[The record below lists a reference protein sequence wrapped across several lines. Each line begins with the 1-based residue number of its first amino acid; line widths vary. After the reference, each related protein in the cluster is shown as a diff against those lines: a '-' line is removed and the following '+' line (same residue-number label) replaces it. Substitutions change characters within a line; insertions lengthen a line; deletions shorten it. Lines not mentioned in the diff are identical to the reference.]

1 MIIKKCNGLRGFLIP
16 ASVSVWVSCVSG
28 ANAWQQEYIAID
40 TKSNTSER
48 YTWDSDHQPR
58 YEDILAERMKSSET
72 PGGLALNQGLAPPD
86 SGRGLSVGWNYPLAN
101 GITSGPVASL
111 RSDVTAPTVRSA
123 GKAGYVN
130 TLGWRMDYQA
140 LWGVHPW
147 AQVSYNQ
154 SLASDVWAP
163 MSRAREGGW
172 SDVTL
177 GADMRLGSHVA
188 AWATLSQA
196 DNLPSGENTLYL
208 MGVSANF

>member
-1 MIIKKCNGLRGFLIP
+1 M
-16 ASVSVWVSCVSG
+16 
-28 ANAWQQEYIAID
+28 
-40 TKSNTSER
+40 
-48 YTWDSDHQPR
+48 
-58 YEDILAERMKSSET
+58 
-72 PGGLALNQGLAPPD
+72 
-86 SGRGLSVGWNYPLAN
+86 
-101 GITSGPVASL
+101 ASL

-123 GKAGYVN
+123 GEAGYVN

-163 MSRAREGGW
+163 MTRAREGGW

-208 MGVSANF
+208 MGSAPIFNRELLRI

>member
-86 SGRGLSVGWNYPLAN
+86 SGRGLSIGWNYPLAN
-101 GITSGPVASL
+101 GVTSGPVASL
-111 RSDVTAPTVRSA
+111 RSDAPR
-123 GKAGYVN
+123 
-130 TLGWRMDYQA
+130 R
-140 LWGVHPW
+140 
-147 AQVSYNQ
+147 
-154 SLASDVWAP
+154 
-163 MSRAREGGW
+163 R
-172 SDVTL
+172 
-177 GADMRLGSHVA
+177 
-188 AWATLSQA
+188 
-196 DNLPSGENTLYL
+196 
-208 MGVSANF
+208 

>member
-1 MIIKKCNGLRGFLIP
+1 
-16 ASVSVWVSCVSG
+16 
-28 ANAWQQEYIAID
+28 
-40 TKSNTSER
+40 
-48 YTWDSDHQPR
+48 
-58 YEDILAERMKSSET
+58 MKSSET
-72 PGGLALNQGLAPPD
+72 PGGLALNQGLAPPE

-101 GITSGPVASL
+101 GVTSGPVASL
-111 RSDVTAPTVRSA
+111 RSDVTAPTVRNA
-123 GKAGYVN
+123 GEAGYVN

-163 MSRAREGGW
+163 MTRAREGGW

-188 AWATLSQA
+188 SWATLSQA

>member
-1 MIIKKCNGLRGFLIP
+1 M
-16 ASVSVWVSCVSG
+16 SCVSG

-86 SGRGLSVGWNYPLAN
+86 SGRGLSIGWNYPLAN
-101 GITSGPVASL
+101 GVTSGPVASL
-111 RSDVTAPTVRSA
+111 RSDVTAPTVRNA
-123 GKAGYVN
+123 GEAGYVN

-163 MSRAREGGW
+163 MTRAR
-172 SDVTL
+172 
-177 GADMRLGSHVA
+177 
-188 AWATLSQA
+188 
-196 DNLPSGENTLYL
+196 
-208 MGVSANF
+208 

>member
-1 MIIKKCNGLRGFLIP
+1 MQWPPGFLIP

-101 GITSGPVASL
+101 GVTSGPVASL

-123 GKAGYVN
+123 GEAGDVIRSA
-130 TLGWRMDYQA
+130 GAWIIRCC
-140 LWGVHPW
+140 GR
-147 AQVSYNQ
+147 
-154 SLASDVWAP
+154 AS
-163 MSRAREGGW
+163 
-172 SDVTL
+172 L
-177 GADMRLGSHVA
+177 GAGEAITSRSPAM
-188 AWATLSQA
+188 
-196 DNLPSGENTLYL
+196 SGRR
-208 MGVSANF
+208 

>member
-1 MIIKKCNGLRGFLIP
+1 MIIKKCNGLRGFLFP
-16 ASVSVWVSCVSG
+16 ASVSVWMTCALERMPGNRNISLSI
-28 ANAWQQEYIAID
+28 Q
-40 TKSNTSER
+40 KSNTPER

-72 PGGLALNQGLAPPD
+72 PGGLALNQALAPPD
-86 SGRGLSVGWNYPLAN
+86 SSRGQSVGWNYLLAN
-101 GITSGPVASL
+101 GMTSGPVASL
-111 RSDVTAPTVRSA
+111 RSDVTAPVTRSA
-123 GKAGYVN
+123 GETGYVN
-130 TLGWRMDYQA
+130 TLGWRMDYQS

-154 SLASDVWAP
+154 SLTSDAWSP
-163 MSRAREGGW
+163 TTRAREGGW

-196 DNLPSGENTLYL
+196 DNVPSGENTLYL

>member
-1 MIIKKCNGLRGFLIP
+1 MQWPPGFLIP

-101 GITSGPVASL
+101 GVTSGPVASL
-111 RSDVTAPTVRSA
+111 RSDVTAPTVRNA
-123 GKAGYVN
+123 GEAGYVN

-163 MSRAREGGW
+163 MTRAREEAGAMSPWALICGW
-172 SDVTL
+172 DPTWRHGQRYRRRITCRQGKIRSI
-177 GADMRLGSHVA
+177 
-188 AWATLSQA
+188 
-196 DNLPSGENTLYL
+196 
-208 MGVSANF
+208 

>member
-40 TKSNTSER
+40 TKSNTAER

-58 YEDILAERMKSSET
+58 YEDILAERLKSSET

-101 GITSGPVASL
+101 GVTSGPVASL

-123 GKAGYVN
+123 GEAGYVN
-130 TLGWRMDYQA
+130 TLGWRTGHRRPDIAGERLVIAHLRPGMHAPQRLIIHA
-140 LWGVHPW
+140 PAERVNV
-147 AQVSYNQ
+147 AR
-154 SLASDVWAP
+154 LAC
-163 MSRAREGGW
+163 
-172 SDVTL
+172 
-177 GADMRLGSHVA
+177 A
-188 AWATLSQA
+188 ATS
-196 DNLPSGENTLYL
+196 PRRR
-208 MGVSANF
+208 

>member
-1 MIIKKCNGLRGFLIP
+1 MIIKKCNGLRGFLFP
-16 ASVSVWVSCVSG
+16 ASVSVWMTCVSG

-40 TKSNTSER
+40 TKSNTPER

-72 PGGLALNQGLAPPD
+72 PGGLALNQALAPPD
-86 SGRGLSVGWNYPLAN
+86 SSRGQSVGWNYLLAN
-101 GITSGPVASL
+101 GMTSGPVASL
-111 RSDVTAPTVRSA
+111 RSDVTAPVTRRA
-123 GKAGYVN
+123 GE
-130 TLGWRMDYQA
+130 RMDYQS

-154 SLASDVWAP
+154 SLTSDAWSP
-163 MSRAREGGW
+163 TTRAREGGW

-196 DNLPSGENTLYL
+196 DNVPSGENTLYL

>member
-101 GITSGPVASL
+101 GVTSGPVASL

-123 GKAGYVN
+123 GEAGYVN
-130 TLGWRMDYQA
+130 TL
-140 LWGVHPW
+140 
-147 AQVSYNQ
+147 
-154 SLASDVWAP
+154 
-163 MSRAREGGW
+163 GW

>member
-1 MIIKKCNGLRGFLIP
+1 MIIKKCNGLRGFLFP
-16 ASVSVWVSCVSG
+16 VCVSVWVSCVSG

-101 GITSGPVASL
+101 GVTSGPVASL
-111 RSDVTAPTVRSA
+111 RSDVTAPATKSV
-123 GKAGYVN
+123 GETGYVN
-130 TLGWRMDYQA
+130 TLGWRMDYQS

-154 SLASDVWAP
+154 SLASDAWSP
-163 MSRAREGGW
+163 TTRAREGGW

-177 GADMRLGSHVA
+177 GADMPLGSHVA

-196 DNLPSGENTLYL
+196 DNVPSGENTLYL

>member
-1 MIIKKCNGLRGFLIP
+1 MQWPPGVLDPGERIRLGVMCLWSECLATGIYR
-16 ASVSVWVSCVSG
+16 
-28 ANAWQQEYIAID
+28 YRY
-40 TKSNTSER
+40 KSNTSER

-86 SGRGLSVGWNYPLAN
+86 SGRGLSIGWNYPLAN
-101 GITSGPVASL
+101 GVTSGPVASL

-123 GKAGYVN
+123 GEAGYVN

>member
-101 GITSGPVASL
+101 GVTSGPVASL

-123 GKAGYVN
+123 GEAGYVN

-163 MSRAREGGW
+163 MTRARREAGAMSPWALICGW
-172 SDVTL
+172 DPTWRHGQRCRRRITCRQGKIRSI
-177 GADMRLGSHVA
+177 
-188 AWATLSQA
+188 
-196 DNLPSGENTLYL
+196 
-208 MGVSANF
+208 

>member
-1 MIIKKCNGLRGFLIP
+1 MIIKKCNGLRGFLFP
-16 ASVSVWVSCVSG
+16 VCVSVWVSCVSG

-101 GITSGPVASL
+101 GVTSGPVASL
-111 RSDVTAPTVRSA
+111 RSDVTAPTVRNA
-123 GKAGYVN
+123 GEAGYVN

-154 SLASDVWAP
+154 SLASDAWSP
-163 MSRAREGGW
+163 TTRAREGGW

-177 GADMRLGSHVA
+177 GADMPLGSHVA

>member
-1 MIIKKCNGLRGFLIP
+1 MQWPPGVLVPVC
-16 ASVSVWVSCVSG
+16 VSVWVSCVSG

-86 SGRGLSVGWNYPLAN
+86 SSRGMSVGWNYLLAN
-101 GITSGPVASL
+101 GMTSGPVASL
-111 RSDVTAPTVRSA
+111 RSDYTAPATKSV
-123 GKAGYVN
+123 GETGYVN
-130 TLGWRMDYQA
+130 TLGWRMDYQS

-154 SLASDVWAP
+154 SLASDAWSPTPAPERAAGVMSPWAP
-163 MSRAREGGW
+163 ICRWDRMWRHGPRCHRR
-172 SDVTL
+172 TT
-177 GADMRLGSHVA
+177 SHRGKIR
-188 AWATLSQA
+188 SI
-196 DNLPSGENTLYL
+196 
-208 MGVSANF
+208 

>member
-1 MIIKKCNGLRGFLIP
+1 
-16 ASVSVWVSCVSG
+16 
-28 ANAWQQEYIAID
+28 
-40 TKSNTSER
+40 
-48 YTWDSDHQPR
+48 SDHQPR

-86 SGRGLSVGWNYPLAN
+86 SGRGLSIGWNYPLAN
-101 GITSGPVASL
+101 GVTSGPVASL

-123 GKAGYVN
+123 GEAGYVN

-163 MSRAREGGW
+163 MTRAREGGW

>member
-1 MIIKKCNGLRGFLIP
+1 MIIKKCNGLRGFLVP
-16 ASVSVWVSCVSG
+16 VCVSVWVSCVSG

-72 PGGLALNQGLAPPD
+72 PGGLALNQGLAPPE

-101 GITSGPVASL
+101 GVTSGPVASL
-111 RSDVTAPTVRSA
+111 RSDYSAPATKSV
-123 GKAGYVN
+123 GETGYVN
-130 TLGWRMDYQA
+130 TLGWRMDYQS

-154 SLASDVWAP
+154 SLASDAWSP
-163 MSRAREGGW
+163 TTRAREGGW

-177 GADMRLGSHVA
+177 GADMPLGSHVA

-196 DNLPSGENTLYL
+196 DNVPSGENTLYL

>member
-1 MIIKKCNGLRGFLIP
+1 
-16 ASVSVWVSCVSG
+16 
-28 ANAWQQEYIAID
+28 
-40 TKSNTSER
+40 
-48 YTWDSDHQPR
+48 
-58 YEDILAERMKSSET
+58 MKSSET

-86 SGRGLSVGWNYPLAN
+86 SGRGLSIGWNYLLAN
-101 GITSGPVASL
+101 GVTSGPVASL

-123 GKAGYVN
+123 GEAGYVN

-154 SLASDVWAP
+154 SLASDVWVP
-163 MSRAREGGW
+163 MTRAREGGW

-196 DNLPSGENTLYL
+196 DNLSSGENTLYL

>member
-1 MIIKKCNGLRGFLIP
+1 M
-16 ASVSVWVSCVSG
+16 ASGVLDPGERIRLGVMCLWSEC
-28 ANAWQQEYIAID
+28 WQQEYIAID

-101 GITSGPVASL
+101 GVTSGPVASL

-123 GKAGYVN
+123 GEVGYVN

-163 MSRAREGGW
+163 MTRAREGGW

-177 GADMRLGSHVA
+177 GR
-188 AWATLSQA
+188 
-196 DNLPSGENTLYL
+196 
-208 MGVSANF
+208 